1 MDKSK
6 GIPFGYYPY
15 KCKEYLVHIPC
26 HDHEELCLPTVGI
39 AGMGQG
45 KTQGLASNYA
55 LEAFMKGYSVIAVDV
70 AKGEM
75 MNQIIPAIPPDRLD
89 KVVYL
94 DLSNKDYPIPIDWCE
109 VRLYN
114 QRTAMQRLTSELA
127 YFLKS
132 TADPAG
138 DRTRMYLE
146 LAAKTVF
153 SVPNT
158 TLLDIPMVLK
168 SKEHR
173 SRLLAKIDDP
183 GLKELWM
190 DYETLTEPQRREF
203 YRPVLFRLNTIMG
216 DQALKNIICQPA
228 KLDYNGQPII
238 NFRKWMDEG
247 YLVLIKA
254 KKTSFGEQGLN
265 DLMAFITAKVWLT
278 ALTRDEDKEY
288 TPCLYILDE
297 PQQYLEGSATHF
309 SEMFTESRKWRLKMM
324 FLFHSWVQLK
334 TTDKDLARLLKAAL
348 CHWHIYSTSEEELK
362 EMKAYIRPYTVE
374 EALGVKRH
382 WAINHIRVDGDY
394 YTFTS
399 RMMPPP
405 SKRLPRYDH
414 GDIALEHSK
423 KFGNWYEDVENQLM
437 DKERSLLYAM
447 VDDKRRNK
455 R

>member
-1 MDKSK
+1 
-6 GIPFGYYPY
+6 
-15 KCKEYLVHIPC
+15 
-26 HDHEELCLPTVGI
+26 
-39 AGMGQG
+39 
-45 KTQGLASNYA
+45 
-55 LEAFMKGYSVIAVDV
+55 
-70 AKGEM
+70 
-75 MNQIIPAIPPDRLD
+75 
-89 KVVYL
+89 
-94 DLSNKDYPIPIDWCE
+94 
-109 VRLYN
+109 
-114 QRTAMQRLTSELA
+114 
-127 YFLKS
+127 
-132 TADPAG
+132 
-138 DRTRMYLE
+138 
-146 LAAKTVF
+146 
-153 SVPNT
+153 
-158 TLLDIPMVLK
+158 
-168 SKEHR
+168 
-173 SRLLAKIDDP
+173 
-183 GLKELWM
+183 
-190 DYETLTEPQRREF
+190 
-203 YRPVLFRLNTIMG
+203 
-216 DQALKNIICQPA
+216 
-228 KLDYNGQPII
+228 
-238 NFRKWMDEG
+238 MDEG